1 MNYKKK
7 NSKVLLIG
15 GAGFIGHNL
24 ALKLKFE
31 GVDVEIID
39 SFQVNNLLSLISN
52 TDKVSNPNLS
62 SFIIEKKLKILKNS
76 NIPIHIVDAR
86 DYHSLSKYI
95 TKINPDYVV
104 HLAAVS
110 HANRSNK
117 DPYTTFDNSLRT
129 LENAL
134 DASRNRIKKFI
145 YLSSSMVYGNFKTKE
160 VDEETNCNPI
170 GIYGALK
177 FSGEKIVI
185 AYNQVFDLPY
195 TIIRPSALYG
205 ERCISRRVGQI
216 FIENALEGKEITIDG
231 DGEDKLDFT
240 YIQDLIQGIIRS
252 IFIENGDNQIF
263 NITYGNSRS
272 IKELIDIL
280 KNDFPKLK
288 IVKKPRDKLMPI
300 RGTLSGEKAKK
311 LLEYN
316 PEWPLEK
323 GYVEYIKWYKEIYDS
338 YLKNV

>member
-1 MNYKKK
+1 MNYIKP
-7 NSKVLLIG
+7 NSTVLIIG

-24 ALKLKFE
+24 ALKLKAS
-31 GVDVEIID
+31 GVNVHIID

-52 TDKVSNPNLS
+52 SDNVSNPELS
-62 SFIIEKKLKILKNS
+62 SFIIENRLKILKKNK
-76 NIPIHIVDAR
+76 IPINIVDAR
-86 DYHSLSKYI
+86 DYHLLSQNI
-95 TKINPDYVV
+95 VKINPDYIV

-117 DPYTTFDNSLRT
+117 DPFTTFDNSLRT

-134 DASRNRIKKFI
+134 DVAKKRVKKFI
-145 YLSSSMVYGNFKTKE
+145 YLSSSMVYGNFETLE
-160 VDEETNCNPI
+160 VNEDTNCNPI

-185 AYNQVFDLPY
+185 AYNQVFGLPY

-216 FIENALEGKEITIDG
+216 FIENALQNKDIQIDG

-240 YIQDLIQGIIRS
+240 YIQDLVQGICRA
-252 IFIENGDNQIF
+252 IFSEKGDNEIF
-263 NITYGNSRS
+263 NITFGNSRS
-272 IKELIDIL
+272 IKELVQIL
-280 KNDFPKLK
+280 GNDFPNLK
-288 IVKKPRDKLMPI
+288 IIKKKRDKLMPI
-300 RGTLSGEKAKK
+300 RGTLSCEKAKK
-311 LLEYN
+311 LLGYN

-323 GYVEYIKWYKEIYDS
+323 GYLEYIKWYKDIYS
-338 YLKNV
+338 SFTNNV